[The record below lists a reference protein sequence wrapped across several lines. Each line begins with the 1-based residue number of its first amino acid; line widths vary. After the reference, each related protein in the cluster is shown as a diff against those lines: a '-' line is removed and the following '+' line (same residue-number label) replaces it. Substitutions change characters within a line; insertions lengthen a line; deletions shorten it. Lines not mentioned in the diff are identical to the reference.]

1 MSVDDRIDDQ
11 PLPHNLDAERS
22 VLGAA
27 ILDGSAILKAIPI
40 LPDPSHF
47 FLPQN
52 RLVYG
57 AIQGL
62 MASGKPI
69 DTVTLMEAL
78 GASGQL
84 EAAGGAAYLSQ
95 LAGDI
100 PRVTNVEHYARIVRD
115 KARLRELIHFA
126 ERLKERAFEGAEPPA
141 DLTEGAIT
149 DLLQI
154 TSGSAETARARPW
167 QEVTKSAVDQLSAQ
181 NLILT
186 KPRGCPS
193 DFATWTR

>member
-1 MSVDDRIDDQ
+1 VDDAIGK
-11 PLPHNLDAERS
+11 PLPHNLEAERS

-27 ILDGSAILKAIPI
+27 ILDDSALLKAIPI
-40 LPDPSHF
+40 LPDASHF
-47 FLPQN
+47 FLSQN
-52 RLVYG
+52 RLMYG
-57 AIQGL
+57 AMQGL

-78 GASGQL
+78 GNSGQL
-84 EAAGGAAYLSQ
+84 EAAGCAAYLSQ

-126 ERLKERAFEGAEPPA
+126 ERLKEQAFEGAELPEKLA
-141 DLTEGAIT
+141 EGAIT
-149 DLLQI
+149 NLLRI

-167 QEVTKSAVDQLSAQ
+167 
-181 NLILT
+181 
-186 KPRGCPS
+186 
-193 DFATWTR
+193 